1 MHPVNERLQ
10 LGIEYNYSEEEISPI
25 AVYRLIDATEDTP
38 AVMLGTSSAWP
49 SSEVEGNAYTV
60 TLAKMLNE
68 DTSATLGAAYISDN
82 HDWRMPA
89 SLSRRLTDSLSM
101 SVMYDGDDLHPLLI
115 LDREGASISFIL
127 LGGEDPA
134 LSVSLFQ

>member
-1 MHPVNERLQ
+1 
-10 LGIEYNYSEEEISPI
+10 
-25 AVYRLIDATEDTP
+25 
-38 AVMLGTSSAWP
+38 
-49 SSEVEGNAYTV
+49 
-60 TLAKMLNE
+60 MLNE
-68 DTSATLGAAYISDN
+68 DTSATLGAAYIPDN

-89 SLSRRLTDSLSM
+89 SISRRLTENLSA

-115 LDREGASISFIL
+115 LDRERASISFIL